1 MTKAPTVEDV
11 ARAAGVSRQTV
22 SNVLNSPD
30 IVRGPTRE
38 RVQRAIAEL
47 GYRPHAAARRLRTRR
62 SSTIGVRLD
71 PYAGGISGVVL
82 DRFVHALTERASER
96 GMRVLLYAA
105 RTPGEEIERIGD
117 LVDGGEIDAVVLT
130 GTSHE
135 DTRTTWLQARNVPFV
150 SFGRPWRA
158 DGVVG
163 RGAVSDGE
171 PAHAEPVHSWADVD
185 GAAGTRAATRHLLAE
200 AGPRIAF
207 LGWPEGSG
215 TGDDR
220 ARGWSEAM
228 ADAGSAGPRWH
239 TEESV
244 GLARELTGAAL
255 TADPAVDAVVCVSD
269 SLAIGAHLA
278 ATALGRPD
286 LPVVGFDN
294 TPAAEA
300 LGISSVEQLPEQVAA
315 GVLDLLMGPTG
326 GVVIRRDPA
335 EQPEYV
341 LVEPRLVV
349 RKTHANP

>member
-96 GMRVLLYAA
+96 GMRILLYAA
-105 RTPGEEIERIGD
+105 RTPAEEIERIGD

-135 DTRTTWLQARNVPFV
+135 DTRTTWLHERGVPFV
-150 SFGRPWRA
+150 SFGRPWR
-158 DGVVG
+158 
-163 RGAVSDGE
+163 SDGDGAGE
-171 PAHAEPVHSWADVD
+171 HSWADVD
-185 GAAGTRAATRHLLAE
+185 GAAGTHAATRHLLDQ
-200 AGPRIAF
+200 AGPKIAF

-255 TADPAVDAVVCVSD
+255 AADPAVDAVVCVSD

-326 GVVIRRDPA
+326 GVVLRSDQRDSA
-335 EQPEYV
+335 EEAAYV

-349 RKTHANP
+349 RGGLTA